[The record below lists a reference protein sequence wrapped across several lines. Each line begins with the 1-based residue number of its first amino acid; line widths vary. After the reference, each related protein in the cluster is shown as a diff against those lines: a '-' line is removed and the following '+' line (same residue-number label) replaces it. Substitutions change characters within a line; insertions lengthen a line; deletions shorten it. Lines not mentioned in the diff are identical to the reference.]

1 MASIFTQIIAG
12 DIPGFIIWEDEHAVL
27 LLTIAPLM
35 EGHVLLVPR
44 EEIDHWDDLPA
55 ELAAHLMTVSQKV
68 AKVLK
73 QTYQPQRVGLVLAGL
88 EVPHT
93 HVHLMPVNS
102 LEDFDFNN
110 AKMQEPERLAP
121 VAEKLRPLMNF

>member
-12 DIPGFIIWEDEHAVL
+12 DMPGFIVWEDEHAVA
-27 LLTIAPLM
+27 LLTIAPLV
-35 EGHVLLVPR
+35 EGHLLLIPR

-55 ELAAHLMTVSQKV
+55 ELAAHLMTVSQKI

-73 QTYQPQRVGLVLAGL
+73 QVYTPERVGLVIAGL

-93 HVHLMPVNS
+93 HLHLLPVNS
-102 LEDFDFNN
+102 LGDFDFTQ
-110 AKMQEPERLAP
+110 AKVQDADALAP
-121 VAEKLRPLMNF
+121 VAEKLRPLMTF